1 MLPALVLFRPLWTE
15 PARARCISSLRY
27 PNAFWPECYR
37 VPCFFYALAGCGF
50 TPTKTERKCPV
61 ASDSGIT
68 RRPKIPIIFYCSGTI
83 RAGRSCR
90 SISRGRTSVFGP
102 GSGGTPSR
110 RTIRRGGRHRLSERH
125 VQSRI
130 PDAAGRHCAGSG
142 P

>member
-1 MLPALVLFRPLWTE
+1 MLPALVLFRPYGRDLQGRGAFLNLGLLIPSKWNVIASLAFFMPIRDADSYQRKPKKMSRRIRFRNYPKAQNPHYILLLW
-15 PARARCISSLRY
+15 
-27 PNAFWPECYR
+27 
-37 VPCFFYALAGCGF
+37 
-50 TPTKTERKCPV
+50 
-61 ASDSGIT
+61 
-68 RRPKIPIIFYCSGTI
+68 TI

-90 SISRGRTSVFGP
+90 KVLRGRTSVFGP

-110 RTIRRGGRHRLSERH
+110 RTIRRGGRHRLTERH